1 MRLSHFTGW
10 RHGKTRL
17 GNPGITGLG
26 ACIAQGPDDES
37 TSLRSRESHFGLGF
51 KRRAQGL
58 PGGSVVKSP
67 PPNAG
72 DTGSTPGLGRC
83 HMPPWGN

>member
-1 MRLSHFTGW
+1 MRLAMRLSHFTGW

-58 PGGSVVKSP
+58 PGGSLLLRDVLSSSGP
-67 PPNAG
+67 
-72 DTGSTPGLGRC
+72 
-83 HMPPWGN
+83 